1 MPLIPGT
8 RIGAYEVSA
17 QIGVD
22 GMGEVYR
29 ATDTK
34 LGRDVAIK
42 VLPESFATDPERL
55 ARFEREA
62 RTLAALNHPNIA
74 AIYGLEDSGDTK
86 ALVMELVPGSTL
98 ADRIAQGVVPVE
110 EALPVA
116 KQIAEAL
123 EAAHEQGI
131 IHRDLKPANVKVR
144 QDGTVKV
151 LDFGL
156 AKALEPAGASPSTS
170 QSPTIT
176 TPAMTQAGMILGTA
190 AYMSPEQ
197 ARGRNVD
204 TRTDIWAFGC
214 VLFEMLTGRR
224 AFAGEDV
231 AETIG
236 AVIHKEPAW
245 ERLPSDL
252 SPTFRPYLQRC
263 LEKDPRQ
270 RVQATG
276 DVRLALEGAF
286 ETDERPAL
294 AGGRPGWGWI
304 AGAVVAGGLLV
315 GIIGWAAGVGVG
327 GSGTTLRARRFP
339 LVIPTAEALPLA
351 SGELLTLSPDGHTLV
366 YRAVDV
372 DGVSR
377 LYRRALD
384 QIDGEP
390 IPGTEGASNP
400 FFSFDSEWVGFRS
413 GASLMKVA
421 LSGARPVRITA
432 APGAMRGAW
441 VLDMDGERRSAPVVA
456 TDFSE
461 RNGEVSPDGRWMAYE
476 STASGQFEIYV
487 RPFPAGEGGLRQVST
502 GGGVTPVWARDG
514 RALFYVAGQALMAV
528 PIDPGPVLT
537 VGPPEMLL
545 ANMGITAGF
554 TERNYDVAPDG
565 ERFLIVRPLEAS
577 DDVPTAPES
586 SSFRIGRKS

>member
-224 AFAGEDV
+224 AFAVEDV

-304 AGAVVAGGLLV
+304 ARAVVAGGLLV
-315 GIIGWAAGVGVG
+315 GIIGWAAGVG
-327 GSGTTLRARRFP
+327 A
-339 LVIPTAEALPLA
+339 
-351 SGELLTLSPDGHTLV
+351 
-366 YRAVDV
+366 
-372 DGVSR
+372 
-377 LYRRALD
+377 
-384 QIDGEP
+384 
-390 IPGTEGASNP
+390 
-400 FFSFDSEWVGFRS
+400 
-413 GASLMKVA
+413 LMKVA

-545 ANMGITAGF
+545 ANI
-554 TERNYDVAPDG
+554 ESRPVLRNETTTWLRTV
-565 ERFLIVRPLEAS
+565 S
-577 DDVPTAPES
+577 DS
-586 SSFRIGRKS
+586 